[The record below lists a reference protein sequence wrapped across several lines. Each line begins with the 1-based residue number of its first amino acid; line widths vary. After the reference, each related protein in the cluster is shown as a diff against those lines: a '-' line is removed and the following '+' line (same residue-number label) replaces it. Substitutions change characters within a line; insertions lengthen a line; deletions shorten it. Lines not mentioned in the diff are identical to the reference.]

1 MTPSGALKGRIST
14 AIVQLMHDY
23 TGRGPTQARTYIA
36 DDLVTIVLRETMTSA
51 ETNLVA
57 AGQDEF
63 VLELR
68 HKFQM
73 AMKKDSVA
81 MVEGLTDRKVV
92 AYMSTNNI
100 DPDVAA
106 EIFMLEPEEG

>member
-14 AIVQLMHDY
+14 ATVQLMHDY

-57 AGQDEF
+57 AGHDAF